1 MSLHCIRLFNFL
13 KKKKKIRLKLFL
25 LSLCG
30 KTRQDKIIND
40 IIRERERVGVAP
52 MVIKME
58 ETKLRWFEHVERRD
72 VDYD

>member
-1 MSLHCIRLFNFL
+1 
-13 KKKKKIRLKLFL
+13 L